1 MANISGIDAPVLNDQ
16 DYVDKIIDS
25 FDAVDTHDH
34 TSTKGLQ
41 IPTGGIAD
49 SAITN
54 AKVSASAAIEVSKL
68 AALTASRAVQ
78 TGSGGLLETS
88 TVTSTELGYLSGVTS
103 SIQTQINS
111 GSSGLSAHEAATA
124 VHGATGAVV
133 GTTNT
138 QTLTNKTLTSPV
150 INTPTGIVKGDVGL
164 GNVDNTS
171 DATKNSAT
179 ATLTNKTLTGP
190 VVDVLNQTD
199 QGSTPA
205 TPSAGVTKIYS
216 KTDGN
221 VYKLTSAGVE
231 QQIGA
236 GAAGGTIN
244 DITNPDFETATT
256 GWSAYYDESDTV
268 PINGDGAGSSVTITR
283 TTSSPLRGTASGLI
297 TKAASSSQG
306 MGVSY
311 NFTIAAADQAKM
323 HSISF
328 DYAIASGTFAGGS
341 DSSLGDLNVYIYD
354 VTNAQ
359 IIQPQGFKVL
369 GSVVGQQ
376 YKHQATFQTNSN
388 STSYRLILGIVSTST
403 QAWTVKIDNVQV
415 GPQPVLFGAPVTDG
429 VQVAVTG
436 SWSNTT
442 YTCFETRMGGYA
454 KYDFYWVLTG
464 TPASSSTHSLNLP
477 SGRTIDVLRLGAGS
491 APNPNSRIP
500 FSTGSMLRTATGEVP
515 LVANYTSTTA
525 VNLAHVQS
533 IGATSPTD
541 VSNGLTKTAP
551 YTFASGDV
559 GQMSFIVPILGW
571 GSSVVM
577 SNDTDT
583 RVVAMTAQKA
593 AGNHTSSGSEQDVAT
608 WSTASV
614 DTHAA
619 FNSTTGVYTVPVSGL
634 YEISGVAG
642 FAANS
647 TGSRYFTVQKNGTGT
662 LSLNALSAAASGT
675 VDAHIAIPSIVVSCN
690 AGDTLRLRAFQSSG
704 GSLAYTTGA
713 ELSMSIKRLSGPSA
727 IAASESVSM
736 QATSGAIGSVTSG
749 NIMVF
754 ATKAFDSHGGYS
766 TATGRYTVPVSGKY
780 NVNCTLTQSSGTP
793 TIAVYKNGALAN
805 FLFSLTSGTGVRSGS
820 IIMNLV
826 AGDILDIRPDAT
838 TTTASSENRFEV
850 FRIGN

>member
-1 MANISGIDAPVLNDQ
+1 M
-16 DYVDKIIDS
+16 
-25 FDAVDTHDH
+25 
-34 TSTKGLQ
+34 
-41 IPTGGIAD
+41 
-49 SAITN
+49 
-54 AKVSASAAIEVSKL
+54 
-68 AALTASRAVQ
+68 
-78 TGSGGLLETS
+78 
-88 TVTSTELGYLSGVTS
+88 
-103 SIQTQINS
+103 
-111 GSSGLSAHEAATA
+111 
-124 VHGATGAVV
+124 HGATGAVV

-256 GWSAYYDESDTV
+256 GWSAYYDESGTV
-268 PINGDGAGSSVTITR
+268 PIDGDGAGSTVTITR
-283 TTSSPLRGTASGLI
+283 TTSSPLRGSASGLI
-297 TKAASSSQG
+297 TKAASASQG

-311 NFTIAAADQAKM
+311 DFTIAAADQAKM
-323 HSISF
+323 HSITF
-328 DYAIASGTFAGGS
+328 DYSIASGTFAGGS

-354 VTNAQ
+354 VTNDQ

-376 YKHQATFQTNSN
+376 YRHQATFQTNSN

-415 GPQPVLFGAPVTDG
+415 GPQPVLLGAPVTDWT
-429 VQVAVTG
+429 AFTPTG
-436 SWSNTT
+436 SWNTNTT
-442 YTCFETRMGGYA
+442 YAGFWRRVGGALDVRYTVTLSGA
-454 KYDFYWVLTG
+454 PNATNLT
-464 TPASSSTHSLNLP
+464 LNLP
-477 SGRTIDVLRLGAGS
+477 SGFVIDTTKIGG
-491 APNPNSRIP
+491 
-500 FSTGSMLRTATGEVP
+500 
-515 LVANYTSTTA
+515 TTA
-525 VNLAHVQS
+525 NPAWHNSVKINDNGIDQFDGSVGYATTTAFMLFAKRTQPGANPVYLDFPQVNQ
-533 IGATSPTD
+533 ATPM
-541 VSNGLTKTAP
+541 
-551 YTFASGDV
+551 TFASGDTINAEV
-559 GQMSFIVPILGW
+559 SGVPITGW

-727 IAASESVSM
+727 IGAADTVAARYNSSSTTI
-736 QATSGAIGSVTSG
+736 TSSPAKITFSSKDRDTHGAYSSG
-749 NIMVF
+749 
-754 ATKAFDSHGGYS
+754 T
-766 TATGRYTVPVSGKY
+766 YTIPVSGWYSVKAQLAIS
-780 NVNCTLTQSSGTP
+780 TTP
-793 TIAVYKNGALAN
+793 TVDQSAGIFIYRNGAAIKQFLHRFKVASATGTDVAVGDDFYFNASDTLEVYAN
-805 FLFSLTSGTGVRSGS
+805 AEGTSPTIS
-820 IIMNLV
+820 
-826 AGDILDIRPDAT
+826 
-838 TTTASSENRFEV
+838 ASSTRNTFSVVRV
-850 FRIGN
+850 GN